1 MDEVLY
7 VQRQRHL
14 GHSTQN
20 DPLIFTSI
28 FQIKRFKQSS
38 LSIVMGS
45 SHSSEQ
51 SHTVVPDPEPE
62 VEAVEEVD
70 PEDNGE
76 ITVDDFL
83 ENSIKWLC
91 TLS

>member
-1 MDEVLY
+1 
-7 VQRQRHL
+7 
-14 GHSTQN
+14 
-20 DPLIFTSI
+20 
-28 FQIKRFKQSS
+28 
-38 LSIVMGS
+38 MGS

-51 SHTVVPDPEPE
+51 SHTVEPEPEPE
-62 VEAVEEVD
+62 VAEEEVAEEEEPVD
-70 PEDNGE
+70 EYE

>member
-1 MDEVLY
+1 
-7 VQRQRHL
+7 
-14 GHSTQN
+14 
-20 DPLIFTSI
+20 
-28 FQIKRFKQSS
+28 
-38 LSIVMGS
+38 MGS

-51 SHTVVPDPEPE
+51 SHTVEPEPEPE
-62 VEAVEEVD
+62 VAEEEPVD
-70 PEDNGE
+70 EYE

>member
-1 MDEVLY
+1 
-7 VQRQRHL
+7 
-14 GHSTQN
+14 
-20 DPLIFTSI
+20 
-28 FQIKRFKQSS
+28 
-38 LSIVMGS
+38 MGS

-51 SHTVVPDPEPE
+51 SHTLDPEPE
-62 VEAVEEVD
+62 PEVVEVEEV
-70 PEDNGE
+70 EDEDDGT

>member
-1 MDEVLY
+1 
-7 VQRQRHL
+7 
-14 GHSTQN
+14 
-20 DPLIFTSI
+20 
-28 FQIKRFKQSS
+28 
-38 LSIVMGS
+38 MGS

-51 SHTVVPDPEPE
+51 SHTVEPEPEPE
-62 VEAVEEVD
+62 VAEEEEPVD
-70 PEDNGE
+70 EYE